1 MKERLLIM
9 NGQKIHQV
17 NEGKEWKV
25 ADVEKARGIKPGIY
39 NLYLAKDAD
48 TNNKYDG
55 VILHADK
62 NNIYQ
67 QVGKNFIRHDKTK
80 FQDWIDVGAKKL
92 ISYKDGVGEIKQ
104 SENKQN
110 KKLTR

>member
-17 NEGKEWKV
+17 KEGKEWKV

-48 TNNKYDG
+48 TNKKYDG

-67 QVGKNFIRHDKTK
+67 QVGKN
-80 FQDWIDVGAKKL
+80 L
-92 ISYKDGVGEIKQ
+92 IKPI
-104 SENKQN
+104 N
-110 KKLTR
+110 TRCF